1 MLVAQS
7 AKVSGRLQAALANFL
22 HKGEYIVSGDSQI
35 GQNPFLVRL
44 LAKAAALPGRGPV
57 LAKMLQQAADNDP
70 RKGPALVKM
79 LQPAEQAQPQVQDT
93 QSPQQQQVFT
103 QVHKNYSAPGG
114 GFQANSGFQM
124 GRQKPLAQRGMMN
137 NMLNPM
143 DVSVANLWHS

>member
-1 MLVAQS
+1 
-7 AKVSGRLQAALANFL
+7 
-22 HKGEYIVSGDSQI
+22 VSGDSQI
-35 GQNPFLVRL
+35 GKNPFLVRL
-44 LAKAAALPGRGPV
+44 LEAGQALPGRGPV

-124 GRQKPLAQRGMMN
+124 GRQKPLAQLGMMN